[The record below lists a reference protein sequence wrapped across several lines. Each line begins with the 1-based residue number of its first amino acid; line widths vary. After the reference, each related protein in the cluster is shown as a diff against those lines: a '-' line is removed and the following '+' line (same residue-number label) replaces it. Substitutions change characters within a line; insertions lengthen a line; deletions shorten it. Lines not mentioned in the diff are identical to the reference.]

1 MVMNNRL
8 PRTSIGKRLLARLL
22 TAGVLSLGGCAT
34 IEGEQATD
42 TERMLAAAGFEQKLA
57 DTPEKKAHLQT
68 LSQLKL
74 TPHKEGDQPRFVYA
88 DATYCQCLYVGDE
101 PAYQRYKQLARQS
114 SMADRQRQMT
124 MWNSAA
130 RMNWGM
136 WGSYRGGGL

>member
-8 PRTSIGKRLLARLL
+8 APTSIGKRLLASLL
-22 TAGVLSLGGCAT
+22 TAGVLSIAGCAT

-68 LSQLKL
+68 LAQLQL